1 MIRRKEFLRFAMGGA
16 VAAAASAT
24 GVRSAFA
31 QSQEIVITH
40 WGAALYGVPY
50 AIAIEKKF
58 FKEAG
63 VDITGVLRSTG
74 GGTSVRNVLAAGTG
88 YGEVALPAAI
98 SGIREGLDF
107 KIIHAGVVGYDMVY
121 VAKPGSP
128 LKSAE
133 DIKGRKIGFTRPKSV
148 TESFLI
154 MLAEKLKI
162 KRDEFQMVS
171 IGSVGAGLTAL
182 EQGGVDA
189 TVLVEPI
196 LSQKLKAGVKY
207 QEVFWCA
214 QVLPAVTQTVGIV
227 TGDYAK
233 KSPDKVKAIVAARRK
248 AVDYL
253 YANPVE
259 AGEIIGR
266 AYSLDRDVAVSSVDN
281 MIKRVGKWWSP
292 GNFDL
297 ASMNEMLRGLQ
308 LVGEVEGAVDW
319 AKVID
324 RSYLP
329 NDLRT

>member
-1 MIRRKEFLRFAMGGA
+1 MIRRKDFLRFAIGGA
-16 VAAAASAT
+16 VVTAA
-24 GVRSAFA
+24 GVSGARGAFA
-31 QSQEIVITH
+31 QGQEIVITH

-58 FKEAG
+58 FQEAG
-63 VDITGVLRSTG
+63 VEITGVLRSTG

-107 KIIHAGVVGYDMVY
+107 KIIHAGVVGYDMLY

-128 LKSAE
+128 VKSVN

-154 MLAEKLKI
+154 MLAEKLKM
-162 KRDEFQMVS
+162 KRDDFQMVS
-171 IGSVGAGLTAL
+171 IGGVGSGLTAL

-189 TVLVEPI
+189 TVIVEPI
-196 LSQKLKAGVKY
+196 LSQKKKAGTQY
-207 QEVFWCA
+207 QEVFWCSE
-214 QVLPAVTQTVGIV
+214 VLPPVTQTVGIV
-227 TGDYAK
+227 TGDYAR
-233 KSPDKVKAIVAARRK
+233 KSPDKVRAIVAARRK

-266 AYSLDRDVAVSSVDN
+266 AYSLDRDVAVSAVDN

-297 ASMNEMLRGLQ
+297 PSMNEMVRGLQ
-308 LVGEVEGAVDW
+308 LVGEVEGNIDW

-324 RSYLP
+324 RSFLP

>member
-1 MIRRKEFLRFAMGGA
+1 MIRRKEFLKLAMGGA
-16 VAAAASAT
+16 VAAAANVT

-63 VDITGVLRSTG
+63 VDISGVLRSTG
-74 GGTSVRNVLAAGTG
+74 GGTSVRNVLASGSG

-107 KIIHAGVVGYDMVY
+107 KIIHAGVVGYDMLY
-121 VAKPGSP
+121 VSKPGSP
-128 LKSAE
+128 VKSVE
-133 DIKGRKIGFTRPKSV
+133 DIKGKKIGFTRPKSV

-154 MLAEKLKI
+154 MLAEKMKM
-162 KRDEFQMVS
+162 KRDDFQMVS
-171 IGSVGAGLTAL
+171 IGGVGAGLTAL
-182 EQGGVDA
+182 DQGGVDA
-189 TVLVEPI
+189 TVIVEPI

-214 QVLPAVTQTVGIV
+214 SVLPPAMQTVGIV
-227 TGDYAK
+227 TGDYARK
-233 KSPDKVKAIVAARRK
+233 APDKVKAIVAARRK

-266 AYSLDRDVAVSSVDN
+266 AYELDRDVAVSSVDN

-292 GNFDL
+292 GNFDI
-297 ASMNEMLRGLQ
+297 AAMNEMLRGLQ
-308 LVGEVEGAVDW
+308 LVGEVEGNVEW
-319 AKVID
+319 EKVID
-324 RSYLP
+324 RSFLP
-329 NDLRT
+329 RDLQT